1 MSRLNIIEP
10 NNLTEFLFV
19 LVLSAL
25 PVISNF
31 IGATIAEAL
40 PLSKQ
45 TLGLA
50 LYAAAGVLLAIL
62 VPRGFAN
69 VSTALIP
76 RVLIAKPAW
85 AMIIALFL
93 GGAFFVWVNQLLNL
107 DKNRLRGVG
116 GNTVSGVIFLSMSID
131 LFGDG
136 LLIGTSLTISPH
148 LGVVLASARVVAH
161 IPEGFVTNAEFKS
174 QNMPRKLRFWL
185 LAAFLIPV
193 WLGATLGYWGL
204 RGQGDLLKLI
214 VLAFTTGTLM
224 VAIVE
229 EILPEAHQTQ
239 DTNLSSL
246 TFIGSFALSMLFSS
260 YLE

>member
-1 MSRLNIIEP
+1 MP
-10 NNLTEFLFV
+10 EFLFV
-19 LVLSAL
+19 LTLSAL
-25 PVISNF
+25 PVVSNF

-50 LYAAAGVLLAIL
+50 LHAAAGVLLAI
-62 VPRGFAN
+62 A
-69 VSTALIP
+69 STELIP

-85 AMIIALFL
+85 MTILALFL
-93 GGAFFVWVNQLLNL
+93 GGAFFVWINQLLDL
-107 DKNRLRGVG
+107 DKNR
-116 GNTVSGVIFLSMSID
+116 
-131 LFGDG
+131 
-136 LLIGTSLTISPH
+136 
-148 LGVVLASARVVAH
+148 
-161 IPEGFVTNAEFKS
+161 
-174 QNMPRKLRFWL
+174 
-185 LAAFLIPV
+185 
-193 WLGATLGYWGL
+193 L

-214 VLAFTTGTLM
+214 VLAFTTGTLI

-239 DTNLSSL
+239 DTNLSTL

>member
-1 MSRLNIIEP
+1 M
-10 NNLTEFLFV
+10 

-50 LYAAAGVLLAIL
+50 LHAAAGVLLAIL

-69 VSTALIP
+69 VSTELIP

-85 AMIIALFL
+85 ATILSLFL
-93 GGAFFVWVNQLLNL
+93 GGAFFVWVNQMLNL
-107 DKNRLRGVG
+107 DKNRLRG
-116 GNTVSGVIFLSMSID
+116 
-131 LFGDG
+131 
-136 LLIGTSLTISPH
+136 
-148 LGVVLASARVVAH
+148 
-161 IPEGFVTNAEFKS
+161 
-174 QNMPRKLRFWL
+174 
-185 LAAFLIPV
+185 
-193 WLGATLGYWGL
+193 
-204 RGQGDLLKLI
+204 QGDLIKLI

-260 YLE
+260 YSNRQGGQVIIQ

>member
-10 NNLTEFLFV
+10 NDLTEFLFV

-50 LYAAAGVLLAIL
+50 LHAAAGVLLAIL

-85 AMIIALFL
+85 ATILALFL

-116 GNTVSGVIFLSMSID
+116 GNTVSGIIFLSMSID
-131 LFGDG
+131 L
-136 LLIGTSLTISPH
+136 
-148 LGVVLASARVVAH
+148 LA
-161 IPEGFVTNAEFKS
+161 
-174 QNMPRKLRFWL
+174 
-185 LAAFLIPV
+185 
-193 WLGATLGYWGL
+193 
-204 RGQGDLLKLI
+204 
-214 VLAFTTGTLM
+214 
-224 VAIVE
+224 
-229 EILPEAHQTQ
+229 LPP
-239 DTNLSSL
+239 
-246 TFIGSFALSMLFSS
+246 IW
-260 YLE
+260 

>member
-1 MSRLNIIEP
+1 M
-10 NNLTEFLFV
+10 

-50 LYAAAGVLLAIL
+50 LHAAAGVLLAIL

-69 VSTALIP
+69 VSTELIP

-85 AMIIALFL
+85 ATILSLFL
-93 GGAFFVWVNQLLNL
+93 GGAFFVWVNQMLNL
-107 DKNRLRGVG
+107 DKNRLRG
-116 GNTVSGVIFLSMSID
+116 
-131 LFGDG
+131 
-136 LLIGTSLTISPH
+136 
-148 LGVVLASARVVAH
+148 
-161 IPEGFVTNAEFKS
+161 
-174 QNMPRKLRFWL
+174 
-185 LAAFLIPV
+185 
-193 WLGATLGYWGL
+193 
-204 RGQGDLLKLI
+204 QGDLIKLI